1 MEQLVTKPTEDELA
15 QLEAQRSWVRD
26 HYDVAARGKYDLLQ
40 GKLGLLQAIL
50 DAGWIERTETV
61 KLQSLGTTLGDALVQ
76 ELGLEWVA
84 VEDEYG
90 RSLAVRF
97 PGTTV
102 IAFPRTMISKR
113 VERGDKVDVKQLF
126 EGIRAD
132 IRDMTRNPE
141 YRRQ

>member
-1 MEQLVTKPTEDELA
+1 M
-15 QLEAQRSWVRD
+15 RD
-26 HYDVAARGKYDLLQ
+26 HYDVAARGKYDILQ

-50 DAGWIERTETV
+50 DAGWIELTETV

-84 VEDEYG
+84 VEDDYG
-90 RSLAVRF
+90 RRLAVRF

-113 VERGDKVDVKQLF
+113 IERGEEVDVRRLF
-126 EGIRAD
+126 QGIRAD
-132 IRDMTRNPE
+132 MRDMARNPE

>member
-1 MEQLVTKPTEDELA
+1 MDQRVTKPTDNELA

-26 HYDVAARGKYDLLQ
+26 HYDVAARGKYDTLP
-40 GKLGLLQAIL
+40 GKLNLLQAIL
-50 DAGWIERTETV
+50 DAGWIEPTETV

-76 ELGLEWVA
+76 DLGLEWVT
-84 VEDEYG
+84 VEDDHG
-90 RSLAVRF
+90 RSVAVRF

-113 VERGDKVDVKQLF
+113 VERGEAVDVKRLF

-132 IRDMTRNPE
+132 MRDMSRNPE